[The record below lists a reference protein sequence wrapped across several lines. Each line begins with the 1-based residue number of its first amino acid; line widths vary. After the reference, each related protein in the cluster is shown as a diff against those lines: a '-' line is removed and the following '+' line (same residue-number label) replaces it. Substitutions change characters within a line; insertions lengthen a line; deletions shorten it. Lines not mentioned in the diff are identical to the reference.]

1 MKLAAAILSLAILA
15 LTTISASAFSSSFR
29 WCGSGSPVITISGVP
44 KGTAKLIVI
53 MSDLDKPDFNHGGGT
68 VTYMGQSQIPCG
80 ALTSYIG
87 PSPPSGTH
95 HYRIGINAM
104 DVKGKTLGQST
115 SMQPFSAGQ
124 H

>member
-1 MKLAAAILSLAILA
+1 MKLLAAALSLAFLA
-15 LTTISASAFSSSFR
+15 STTASANAFSSSFK
-29 WCGSGSPVITISGVP
+29 WCGSGSPVISLSGVP
-44 KGTAKLIVI
+44 KGTAKLVVI

-68 VTYMGQSQIPCG
+68 VTYTGQSQIPCG

-95 HYRIGINAM
+95 HYRIGISAM
-104 DVKGKTLGQST
+104 DAKGASLGQTT

-124 H
+124 R